1 MLKENNKAAWVGVMF
16 TVITYS
22 VIITVYAVTTR
33 SMAEGN
39 RENIKKTNEI
49 HSEDIKKTNEIHR
62 QDFREIQQQWIQSTE
77 KLYQELKE
85 IRKEINK

>member
-1 MLKENNKAAWVGVMF
+1 MLKENNKGAWIGVIF
-16 TVITYS
+16 TIITYT

-39 RENIKKTNEI
+39 R
-49 HSEDIKKTNEIHR
+49 EDIKKTNEIHR

>member
-49 HSEDIKKTNEIHR
+49 HR